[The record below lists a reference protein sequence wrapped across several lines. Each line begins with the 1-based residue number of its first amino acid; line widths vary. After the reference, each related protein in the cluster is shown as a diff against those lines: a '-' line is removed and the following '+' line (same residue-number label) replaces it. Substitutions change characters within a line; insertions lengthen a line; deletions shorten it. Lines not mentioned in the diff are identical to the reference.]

1 LTSPGKKIGQGVT
14 AEVFEYGDGRVLKLA
29 RPGIERWVLEHEAR
43 TTQAAFESGAPA
55 PQVFEVVEHDGRIGI
70 VYPRYEGETLLA
82 KLIRGSVTPSQVG
95 ETMAR
100 VHHGLHA
107 GAYQGDLV
115 PFHAF
120 VTRWLRGLEE
130 KGIEPDVV
138 SIATKVLDELPRSGA
153 VCHGDLH
160 SDNILM
166 TADGPVILD
175 WLSAVSADPMVD
187 LARQHLSL
195 TILPVEDPRPFAKTY
210 DEMRP
215 QIHSAFLG
223 TYSELAGTTVET
235 LLERIRPFVPVM
247 AALRLAEPTRTPLE
261 IEILTAFIRGSA
273 NK

>member
-1 LTSPGKKIGQGVT
+1 LRSPGKRIGQGVT

-55 PQVFEVVEHDGRIGI
+55 PQVFEVIEHDGRVGI
-70 VYPRYEGETLLA
+70 VYPRYEGETLLRR
-82 KLIRGSVTPSQVG
+82 LIRGLVTPVEVG

-100 VHHGLHA
+100 VQHGLHA
-107 GAYQGDLV
+107 GAYRGDLV
-115 PFHAF
+115 PFHSF
-120 VTRWLRGLEE
+120 VAKFLGRLEE
-130 KGIEPDVV
+130 KGIDPDVV
-138 SIATKVLDELPRSGA
+138 SIATAALGSLPRSEK

-215 QIHSAFLG
+215 QIHEAFLA
-223 TYSELAGTTVET
+223 TYAELAETTVEA
-235 LLERIRPFVPVM
+235 LLERIQPFVPVM
-247 AALRLAEPTRTPLE
+247 AALRLAEPVCSPLE
-261 IEILTAFIRGSA
+261 TEILTAYIRGSA
-273 NK
+273 GR